1 MCVLKL
7 GFSFAVVTCG
17 RENPIGAVCSAGKKM
32 GIIGLPIVLVLHGLF
47 RGEEKQ
53 FVKAFRSDLLL
64 VCSCA

>member
-1 MCVLKL
+1 
-7 GFSFAVVTCG
+7 
-17 RENPIGAVCSAGKKM
+17 M
-32 GIIGLPIVLVLHGLF
+32 GIIGLSIVLVLHGLF